1 MFTIPDKAYNVL
13 KWVVMIVLPACAT
26 LYTTLSG
33 LWGFPFTEQIT
44 GTITAVAVFMGAIL
58 MISSRNY
65 KKLNSADEA

>member
-1 MFTIPDKAYNVL
+1 MFTIPDKVYNVL

-44 GTITAVAVFMGAIL
+44 GTITAVATFLGAVL
-58 MISSRNY
+58 LISSYNY
-65 KKLNSADEA
+65 QKMSESE

>member
-44 GTITAVAVFMGAIL
+44 GTITAVAAFMGAIL